1 MCLRLS
7 SSLLLDPAKL
17 PLLGMTEL
25 VAEAL
30 QLLFGECNSGGVRLL
45 RGVVVLG
52 RLLHRGHM
60 RRVSTGIGA
69 AAAALSGRDLL
80 DHTSTGYPKTS
91 RSLPASRP
99 ATWTRRLRY
108 ASVVSSRDIHASRP
122 RETQLTHSPGA
133 TIYHHH
139 RFRDSNSNGRPHS
152 PLLGR
157 RGLVDRLQHRLDLLS
172 DLLQHRGRRRLPCLA
187 HE

>member
-60 RRVSTGIGA
+60 RRVTGIGA
-69 AAAALSGRDLL
+69 GV
-80 DHTSTGYPKTS
+80 T
-91 RSLPASRP
+91 
-99 ATWTRRLRY
+99 
-108 ASVVSSRDIHASRP
+108 
-122 RETQLTHSPGA
+122 
-133 TIYHHH
+133 
-139 RFRDSNSNGRPHS
+139 RFRGEIFWTTKTP
-152 PLLGR
+152 
-157 RGLVDRLQHRLDLLS
+157 
-172 DLLQHRGRRRLPCLA
+172 
-187 HE
+187 